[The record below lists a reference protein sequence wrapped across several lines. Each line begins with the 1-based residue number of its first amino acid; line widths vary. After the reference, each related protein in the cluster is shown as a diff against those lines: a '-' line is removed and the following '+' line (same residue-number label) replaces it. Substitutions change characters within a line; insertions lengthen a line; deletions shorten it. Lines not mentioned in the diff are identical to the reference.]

1 MRKINPTIYML
12 VFLLA
17 TSCSAPQDKSSEDE
31 IPPSAVEESPK
42 EMLKQAYQLFKEGND
57 EESIAL
63 ANKVLARGRNT
74 QNDTLIG
81 RALTSL
87 CRNAQRDLDTTLL
100 SDLSADLSQLAA
112 SSGNKQWLMY
122 RAHMNAEMWRLV
134 GNMDRAE
141 KYYNESMEIS
151 YETGAM
157 GMYTIDHFNKS
168 FVSIAK
174 GNFSEAKSLIKKYY
188 SLRKEADSTSEDAY
202 GLIALAYLLE
212 QQKNYE
218 GAHEVAA
225 VTRRLFKEQ
234 NLFPEPPDEK
244 PLLAVESKV
253 NEMLD
258 SSMISELL
266 KTSESETVSSLLDKY
281 LK

>member
-1 MRKINPTIYML
+1 
-12 VFLLA
+12 
-17 TSCSAPQDKSSEDE
+17 
-31 IPPSAVEESPK
+31 
-42 EMLKQAYQLFKEGND
+42 
-57 EESIAL
+57 
-63 ANKVLARGRNT
+63 
-74 QNDTLIG
+74 
-81 RALTSL
+81 
-87 CRNAQRDLDTTLL
+87 
-100 SDLSADLSQLAA
+100 
-112 SSGNKQWLMY
+112 
-122 RAHMNAEMWRLV
+122 
-134 GNMDRAE
+134 
-141 KYYNESMEIS
+141 MEIS